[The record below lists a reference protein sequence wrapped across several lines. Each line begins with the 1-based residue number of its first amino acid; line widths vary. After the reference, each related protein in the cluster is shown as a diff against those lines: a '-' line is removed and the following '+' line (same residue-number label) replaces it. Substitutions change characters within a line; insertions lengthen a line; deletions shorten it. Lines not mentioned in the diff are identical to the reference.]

1 MQSYYDVIQRSRWS
15 LQCAY
20 KLGSLLQNHPS
31 AQTPKCVELVLHIN
45 LHRNSFL
52 YKFMMSH
59 DLNLKSQ
66 NLPQPLSW
74 QRYLAIMTL
83 LLLQLERQHLFL
95 NFSRWPGYRNSSPN
109 NSYRETSSGS
119 RRSSRPGYSHAY
131 CWCASCGHTIL
142 LCVCEEQQVYGI
154 IQKEPTYN
162 E

>member
-1 MQSYYDVIQRSRWS
+1 MV
-15 LQCAY
+15 
-20 KLGSLLQNHPS
+20 
-31 AQTPKCVELVLHIN
+31 
-45 LHRNSFL
+45 
-52 YKFMMSH
+52 SH

-74 QRYLAIMTL
+74 QRYLAIMIL

-119 RRSSRPGYSHAY
+119 RRSSRSGYSHAY
-131 CWCASCGHTIL
+131 CWRASGGYTIL
-142 LCVCEEQQVYGI
+142 LCVCEEQQVHGI

-162 E
+162 EWHARMNKPIAALPAATHLMAEIQSNKNYLLMCIIWLRLRMILFATFC